1 MMASIGFMISDASR
15 SSNRTSRVENGSSH
29 DLSSSEYQVLGCTAS
44 CANTSLAHAAVTR
57 YQKLANECSGLKQ
70 EEIGPPASETG
81 FGHHHVERHA
91 GHVVCE
97 PFHLVILFHV
107 QDLEISMAGIA
118 SLGLDRGIDRIIGAI
133 DAIVSNALGRIA
145 EDALDT

>member
-1 MMASIGFMISDASR
+1 MASIGFMISDASR

-70 EEIGPPASETG
+70 EEIGPPASEIG
-81 FGHHHVERHA
+81 FDHQDIKRDARHVIRERI
-91 GHVVCE
+91 HVRVLI
-97 PFHLVILFHV
+97 HI
-107 QDLEISMAGIA
+107 
-118 SLGLDRGIDRIIGAI
+118 
-133 DAIVSNALGRIA
+133 
-145 EDALDT
+145 